1 MSGKS
6 ILNTV
11 SEKIKRY
18 YKADLLPFYKKIRL
32 NYLLPFVVLCITL
45 TITFFAWSYVKNE
58 VEKDF
63 TSYFNLRVHLTTNLI
78 ENRLSSFAD
87 VLEATRGLYIASE
100 SVSRDEFYLFIKA
113 LQPEVNY
120 PGVQGIGFSLIV
132 KPESLQNHIKEIRR
146 EGFPDYKIKP
156 EGKRDIYTS
165 IIYLEPFKD
174 RNLRA
179 FGFDMYSEA
188 VRRKAMQTSC
198 DSNKIVIS
206 GKVELVQETDQFK
219 QPGFLMY
226 LPVYKKHSKFETV
239 EDRRKNI
246 IGWVYSPFRM
256 NDLMTNILGMNI
268 QDIDVEI
275 YDGTGT
281 NGNALMYD
289 SNPSYGNRDS
299 SKMHF
304 EKNINIGEHNWTV
317 CINSTRE
324 MELRL
329 DWRKPEYIGT
339 IFGICSLMFV
349 ALTQLLVKGR
359 EKALAMSKTKD
370 KFFSIISHDL
380 RSPFNGFLNLTE
392 IFAEQSEE
400 FSKDELKSLGAELH
414 KAAQNQYR
422 LLNDLLNWAKLQKDN
437 FVFNPATLNLF
448 EEVNSVFAFYEIPAK
463 QKGINLLNEVEGNI
477 STYFDHDMLSVV
489 LRNLISNSIKFTE
502 SGGYI
507 KVQAK
512 QNGNRVFVSVSD
524 NGTGI
529 NPEDIVKL
537 FRIDNRFTT
546 LGTREE
552 KGTGLGLTLCR
563 EIIERNGG
571 KIIVESEPGK
581 GSKFNF
587 SLPA

>member
-6 ILNTV
+6 NLNKIP
-11 SEKIKRY
+11 EKINRY
-18 YKADLLPFYKKIRL
+18 LKADLLPFYKKIRL

-100 SVSRDEFYLFIKA
+100 SVSREEFYLFVKA

-132 KPESLQNHIKEIRR
+132 KPESLPNHIKEIRR

-179 FGFDMYSEA
+179 FGFDMYSES

-206 GKVELVQETDQFK
+206 GKVELVQETDHLK

-226 LPVYKKHSKFETV
+226 LPVYKKHSKLETV

-256 NDLMTNILGMNI
+256 NDLMTSILGMNI

-275 YDGTGT
+275 FDGAEKKGD
-281 NGNALMYD
+281 ALMYD
-289 SNPSYGNRDS
+289 SNPNYGNRNS

-304 EKNINIGEHNWTV
+304 ETNLNIGEHYWKV
-317 CINSTRE
+317 CINSTSE
-324 MELRL
+324 MESRL
-329 DWRKPEYIGT
+329 DWRKPEYIGS
-339 IFGICSLMFV
+339 IFGFCSLLFV
-349 ALTQLLVKGR
+349 LLTQLLVKGR

-392 IFAEQSEE
+392 IFAEQPEAL
-400 FSKDELKSLGAELH
+400 SKDELKSLGAELN

-422 LLNDLLNWAKLQKDN
+422 LLNDLLNWAKIQKDN

-448 EEVNSVFAFYEIPAK
+448 EEVNSVFTFYEISAK
-463 QKGINLLNEVEGNI
+463 QKGINLLNEVEENI
-477 STYFDHDMLSVV
+477 SIYFDHDMLSVV

-507 KVQAK
+507 KVTAK

-529 NPEDIVKL
+529 KSEDIIKL
-537 FRIDNRFTT
+537 FRIDHRFTT

-571 KIIVESEPGK
+571 KITVESEPGK
-581 GSKFNF
+581 GSTFNF
-587 SLPA
+587 SLPT